1 MGSSRLI
8 QRHPFHLVDASPWPF
23 FAGVSALA
31 LTTGFVMYMH
41 CFKNGFYTFSF
52 GFVSLLFTF
61 FVWWRD
67 VVREGTYQGHH
78 TKKVQTSL
86 RYGMILFI
94 LSEIMFFF
102 AFSWAFFAA
111 SLSPTQ
117 EIGGVWP
124 PPGID
129 VLSAW
134 EIPLL
139 NTAILLLS
147 GATCTWAHHA
157 IICGDRKNLLLSLS
171 LTIFLGAI
179 FTVLQAVE
187 YYEANFT
194 IADGIYG
201 SSFFL
206 ATGFHGFHVLVG
218 STFLFV
224 CLLRAMNHHFTR
236 EHHFG
241 FESAAW
247 YWHFVDVVWLF
258 LYVSIYWWG
267 GL

>member
-102 AFSWAFFAA
+102 CF
-111 SLSPTQ
+111 
-117 EIGGVWP
+117 
-124 PPGID
+124 
-129 VLSAW
+129 
-134 EIPLL
+134 
-139 NTAILLLS
+139 
-147 GATCTWAHHA
+147 
-157 IICGDRKNLLLSLS
+157 
-171 LTIFLGAI
+171 FLGI
-179 FTVLQAVE
+179 FCCE
-187 YYEANFT
+187 
-194 IADGIYG
+194 
-201 SSFFL
+201 SFAYPRNWWCL
-206 ATGFHGFHVLVG
+206 APSG
-218 STFLFV
+218 
-224 CLLRAMNHHFTR
+224 N
-236 EHHFG
+236 
-241 FESAAW
+241 
-247 YWHFVDVVWLF
+247 
-258 LYVSIYWWG
+258 
-267 GL
+267 